1 MSTKPNFIARALAPL
16 QVLPPF
22 LRSRAQTVL
31 FQRMVPFTGTAG
43 IQFEEVGPDR
53 VALRLANGRRVHNH
67 IGGVHAAAAGLL
79 AETATGFVVAVNLPD
94 DKLPLLRSM
103 KVDYTR
109 RARGGLRA
117 VATLSPEQRQAFL
130 DQPKGD
136 VAVAVTVTDEGGA
149 SPMEC
154 EFVWAWVTKGV

>member
-1 MSTKPNFIARALAPL
+1 MSQQNFIARSLAPL
-16 QVLPPF
+16 QALPSF
-22 LRSRAQTVL
+22 LRTRAQTVL
-31 FQRMVPFTGTAG
+31 FQRLVPFTGTAG
-43 IQFEEVGPDR
+43 IQFDEVSSDR
-53 VALRLANGRRVHNH
+53 VALQLANGRRVRNH

-103 KVDYTR
+103 KIDYTR
-109 RARGGLRA
+109 RARGRLRA
-117 VATLSPEQRQAFL
+117 VATLAPEQRQSLL
-130 DQPKGD
+130 DLPKGD
-136 VAVAVTVTDEGGA
+136 VAVAVTVTDESGE

>member
-1 MSTKPNFIARALAPL
+1 MSQLNFIARSLAPL
-16 QVLPPF
+16 QALPSF
-22 LRSRAQTVL
+22 LRTRAQSVL

-43 IQFEEVGPDR
+43 VQFDEVSSDR
-53 VALRLANGRRVHNH
+53 VALRLANGGRVRNH

-79 AETATGFVVAVNLPD
+79 AETATGFVVAVNLPE

-103 KVDYTR
+103 KIDYTR

-117 VATLSPEQRQAFL
+117 VATLTPEQRQSFL

-136 VAVAVTVTDEGGA
+136 VTVAVTVTDESGA

>member
-1 MSTKPNFIARALAPL
+1 MSKLNIIARSLAPL
-16 QVLPPF
+16 QVLPSF

-43 IQFEEVGPDR
+43 IQFDEVTSER
-53 VALRLANGRRVHNH
+53 VALRLANGRKVHNH

-103 KVDYTR
+103 KVDYKR
-109 RARGGLRA
+109 RAQGGLRA
-117 VATLSPEQRQAFL
+117 VATLTPEQRRSL
-130 DQPKGD
+130 EDQPKGD
-136 VAVAVTVTDEGGA
+136 VTVAVTVTDESGA
-149 SPMEC
+149 TPMEC
-154 EFVWAWVTKGV
+154 EFVWAWVTKGR

>member
-1 MSTKPNFIARALAPL
+1 MSQLNFIARALAPL
-16 QVLPPF
+16 QALPSF
-22 LRSRAQTVL
+22 LRTRAQTVL

-43 IQFEEVGPDR
+43 IQFDEVRTDR
-53 VALRLANGRRVHNH
+53 VAIRLANGRRVRNH

-79 AETATGFVVAVNLPD
+79 AETATGFVVAINLPD

-103 KVDYTR
+103 KIGYTR
-109 RARGGLRA
+109 RAQGGLRA
-117 VATLSPEQRQAFL
+117 VATLTPEQRQSFL

-136 VAVAVTVTDEGGA
+136 VAVSVTVTDESGA

>member
-1 MSTKPNFIARALAPL
+1 MSQLNFIARSLAPL
-16 QVLPPF
+16 QALPSF
-22 LRSRAQTVL
+22 LRTRAQSVL

-43 IQFEEVGPDR
+43 VQFDEVSSDR
-53 VALRLANGRRVHNH
+53 VALRLANGGRVRNH

-103 KVDYTR
+103 KIDYKR
-109 RARGGLRA
+109 RAQGGLRA
-117 VATLSPEQRQAFL
+117 VATLTPEQRQSFL
-130 DQPKGD
+130 DRPKGD
-136 VAVAVTVTDEGGA
+136 VAVAVTVTDESGA

>member
-1 MSTKPNFIARALAPL
+1 MSQLNFIARSLAPL
-16 QVLPPF
+16 QALPSF
-22 LRSRAQTVL
+22 LRTRAQSVL

-43 IQFEEVGPDR
+43 VQFDEVSSDR
-53 VALRLANGRRVHNH
+53 VALRLANGGRVRNH

-79 AETATGFVVAVNLPD
+79 AETATGFVVAVNLPE

-103 KVDYTR
+103 KIDYTR

-117 VATLSPEQRQAFL
+117 VATLTPEQRQSFL
-130 DQPKGD
+130 HQPKGD
-136 VAVAVTVTDEGGA
+136 VTVAVTVTDESGA

>member
-1 MSTKPNFIARALAPL
+1 MSQLNFIARSLAPL
-16 QVLPPF
+16 QALPSF
-22 LRSRAQTVL
+22 LRTRAQNVL

-43 IQFEEVGPDR
+43 IQFEEVSSDR
-53 VALRLANGRRVHNH
+53 VTLRLANGRRVLNH

-103 KVDYTR
+103 KIDYKR
-109 RARGGLRA
+109 RAQGGLRA
-117 VATLSPEQRQAFL
+117 VATLTPEQRQSFV

-136 VAVAVTVTDEGGA
+136 VAVAVTVTDESGV